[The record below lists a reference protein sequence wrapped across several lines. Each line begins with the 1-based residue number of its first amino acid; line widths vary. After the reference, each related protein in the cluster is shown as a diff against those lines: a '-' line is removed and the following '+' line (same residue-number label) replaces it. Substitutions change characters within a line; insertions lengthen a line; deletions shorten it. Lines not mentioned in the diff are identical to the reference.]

1 MVLLP
6 LMLAGC
12 GYGLDGL
19 SVTDERGVVAPPVE
33 VVLEGSTYAVSLGDV
48 TVIEPPGLA
57 TVFEELDTGTVLFH
71 VVREDATLIELAIA
85 LGGMDGRQS
94 ECEPVHSLPPADFT
108 RNPWLEIHG
117 AALPLSMG
125 GHPVQ
130 LDYMG
135 LTALFSP
142 DGEEWESGT
151 LSSVLDV
158 RELAPL
164 FREETDI
171 CALVEGMEGSC
182 EPCADGEVA
191 CVDVELGDVV
201 ARQVP
206 IRFDPDL
213 DTSGC

>member
-6 LMLAGC
+6 VILTAC
-12 GYGLDGL
+12 SYGLDGL
-19 SVTDERGVVAPPVE
+19 SVEEDLGLLEPPVE
-33 VVLEGSTYAVSLGDV
+33 VVLEGATYAVSLSDV

-57 TVFEELDTGTVLFH
+57 TVFEELDSGTVLFH
-71 VVREDATLIELAIA
+71 VVREDATIIDLAVA
-85 LGGMDGRQS
+85 LSDVDGRQS
-94 ECEPVHSLPPADFT
+94 ACEPVHSLPPADFT

-135 LTALFSP
+135 LTALFST
-142 DGEEWESGT
+142 DGEEWEAGT

-164 FREETDI
+164 FRDGTDV
-171 CALVEGMEGSC
+171 CALVEGMEGVC

-191 CVDVELGDVV
+191 CVDVELGNVV

-206 IRFDPDL
+206 IRFDPHL